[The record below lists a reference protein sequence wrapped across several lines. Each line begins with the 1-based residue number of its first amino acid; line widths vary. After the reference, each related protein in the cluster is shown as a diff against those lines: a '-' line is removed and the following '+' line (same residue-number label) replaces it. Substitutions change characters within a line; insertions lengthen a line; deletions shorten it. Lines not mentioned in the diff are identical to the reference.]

1 MLAAQAIK
9 FGYRWKVGNR
19 KQIQFWEDTWFG
31 TAPLAVQFW
40 ELYCICNEKSKKIAD
55 IWVQGELRVTFRRT
69 FTEGLMQSW
78 RELFAVM
85 EETILTDEADALIWC
100 YNKSGVYSTQSFYC
114 IISYRG
120 ITPLYIPAV
129 WNICVPPKFHLF
141 LWLLSHNKLAT
152 IDNLNKKGISKPV
165 QCRFCGEDESI
176 GHLFFSCVV
185 ARSIWEDVS
194 EFLGFEWG
202 LIILL

>member
-85 EETILTDEADALIWC
+85 EETPD
-100 YNKSGVYSTQSFYC
+100 
-114 IISYRG
+114 
-120 ITPLYIPAV
+120 
-129 WNICVPPKFHLF
+129 
-141 LWLLSHNKLAT
+141 
-152 IDNLNKKGISKPV
+152 
-165 QCRFCGEDESI
+165 
-176 GHLFFSCVV
+176 
-185 ARSIWEDVS
+185 
-194 EFLGFEWG
+194 
-202 LIILL
+202 